1 MQNPGQGVGG
11 HKEKVLALRSLTVQL
26 AHHSYIH
33 TYTHTHTHTHTHK
46 TTTTKNQ
53 RSYSECVCPRRGN
66 VEKNRLT

>member
-33 TYTHTHTHTHTHK
+33 THTHTHTNTHTHTKQQQQK
-46 TTTTKNQ
+46 TREVTLNV
-53 RSYSECVCPRRGN
+53 CVQGEEMWKRIG
-66 VEKNRLT
+66 